1 MKVEAEVVNGKCP
14 TCNQFTML
22 VGLTPE
28 LFRCMNCGSD
38 LQQHVNGKITY
49 LPVMTARDD
58 GGVPFVKEWL
68 EQWLDKVLS
77 FLHLEINP
85 RNVDHGNIKKIKI
98 NKKNVKNH
106 RKDTKA
112 RVDKRPLISYI
123 ERMKGRNM
131 KTVTIN
137 VSGASQSQ
145 WSTFLLE
152 LNLMKKAWK
161 RYGVDAELKAK
172 SLTKIINLG
181 TTYGEANR
189 RLRQDSKR
197 VQQNKR

>member
-1 MKVEAEVVNGKCP
+1 ME
-14 TCNQFTML
+14 
-22 VGLTPE
+22 
-28 LFRCMNCGSD
+28 R
-38 LQQHVNGKITY
+38 
-49 LPVMTARDD
+49 
-58 GGVPFVKEWL
+58 WL
-68 EQWLDKVLS
+68 NKVLS
-77 FLHLEINP
+77 STHLVKNP
-85 RNVDHGNIKKIKI
+85 KKEGLDNIKKIKI
-98 NKKNVKNH
+98 NKKNVKKN
-106 RKDTKA
+106 RLDTKDK
-112 RVDKRPLISYI
+112 VDKHPLVSYI
-123 ERMKGRNM
+123 ERMKGKNM

>member
-1 MKVEAEVVNGKCP
+1 ME
-14 TCNQFTML
+14 
-22 VGLTPE
+22 
-28 LFRCMNCGSD
+28 
-38 LQQHVNGKITY
+38 
-49 LPVMTARDD
+49 
-58 GGVPFVKEWL
+58 EWL
-68 EQWLDKVLS
+68 NKALS
-77 FLHLEINP
+77 SLPLVINP

-98 NKKNVKNH
+98 SRKNVKNH

-189 RLRQDSKR
+189 RLRQDSNR
-197 VQQNKR
+197 VQQNKRS

>member
-1 MKVEAEVVNGKCP
+1 MEE
-14 TCNQFTML
+14 
-22 VGLTPE
+22 
-28 LFRCMNCGSD
+28 
-38 LQQHVNGKITY
+38 
-49 LPVMTARDD
+49 
-58 GGVPFVKEWL
+58 
-68 EQWLDKVLS
+68 WLDKVLS
-77 FLHLEINP
+77 SLHLEINP

-98 NKKNVKNH
+98 SRKNVKKN
-106 RKDTKA
+106 RLATKD
-112 RVDKRPLISYI
+112 RVDKHPLVSYI

-152 LNLMKKAWK
+152 LNLMKKAW
-161 RYGVDAELKAK
+161 RSYGVDAELKAK

>member
-1 MKVEAEVVNGKCP
+1 MEE
-14 TCNQFTML
+14 
-22 VGLTPE
+22 
-28 LFRCMNCGSD
+28 
-38 LQQHVNGKITY
+38 
-49 LPVMTARDD
+49 
-58 GGVPFVKEWL
+58 
-68 EQWLDKVLS
+68 WLDKVLS
-77 FLHLEINP
+77 SLHLEINP

-112 RVDKRPLISYI
+112 RVDKHPLVSYI

-189 RLRQDSKR
+189 RLRQDSNR
-197 VQQNKR
+197 VQQNKRS

>member
-1 MKVEAEVVNGKCP
+1 
-14 TCNQFTML
+14 
-22 VGLTPE
+22 
-28 LFRCMNCGSD
+28 
-38 LQQHVNGKITY
+38 
-49 LPVMTARDD
+49 
-58 GGVPFVKEWL
+58 
-68 EQWLDKVLS
+68 
-77 FLHLEINP
+77 
-85 RNVDHGNIKKIKI
+85 
-98 NKKNVKNH
+98 
-106 RKDTKA
+106 
-112 RVDKRPLISYI
+112 
-123 ERMKGRNM
+123 MKGRNM